1 MGALHARV
9 IATGL
14 RTELAFVCDPNRTI
28 GEEVASRYGA
38 LWTAEFESSSVDAV
52 VVAAP
57 TEQHHVLALNAI
69 DAGLPLLVE
78 KPLADDVTQV
88 EEMLAASAKADVP
101 MMCGFLERFNPAVR
115 TALEIAQGP
124 LHLQVSRH
132 SPYVPRIRTGVA
144 SDLLIHDVDLAIRLF
159 GSPPVSVVSRFGHF
173 HETSE
178 PDAEDVVDAL
188 LGFSEG
194 AVAAL
199 SASRLSHRKVR
210 TMTITEIDRQIE
222 IDLLR
227 QSITI
232 YRHVAHPGSF
242 DDPDGPGYSQQTIID
257 IPVIRHQGEP
267 LVHQL
272 EHFVDLIEGRVDAED
287 ERRRILPPHRV
298 VDAVRSAAL
307 TS

>member
-1 MGALHARV
+1 
-9 IATGL
+9 
-14 RTELAFVCDPNRTI
+14 
-28 GEEVASRYGA
+28 
-38 LWTAEFESSSVDAV
+38 
-52 VVAAP
+52 
-57 TEQHHVLALNAI
+57 
-69 DAGLPLLVE
+69 
-78 KPLADDVTQV
+78 
-88 EEMLAASAKADVP
+88 
-101 MMCGFLERFNPAVR
+101 MCGLLERFNPAVR
-115 TALEIAQGP
+115 TSLEISQGP
-124 LHLQVSRH
+124 LRLQVSRH

-159 GSPPVSVVSRFGHF
+159 GTSPVSVVARFGHF

-178 PDAEDVVDAL
+178 PGAEDVADAL
-188 LGFSEG
+188 LGFPDG
-194 AVAAL
+194 GVAAL

-210 TMTITEIDRQIE
+210 TMTITEIDREIE

-272 EHFVDLIEGRVDAED
+272 EHFVDLVDGRIDAED